1 MDLAILEAI
10 KYIKQISKKKVSLE
24 NILQRINKSNAT
36 NIDIDTLR
44 IDVDNM
50 LRNGIID
57 QDYKILKNHV
67 NGDGTLKAI
76 PFLTENTNKINE
88 NKNTASPLP
97 LTQVTPNKSDKDP
110 TLVTSDLEHNTAVLA
125 LPSIGA
131 QDTPT
136 VKTKGTLP
144 VHVNNQKTFRL
155 ELDDISDI
163 ELKSFLMNE
172 IYDLRQE
179 LDQQSK
185 CLNKQE
191 DLTELK
197 TKLQYLEK
205 ENQSL
210 KEENENKRKI
220 IETVLNQNNEL
231 LKLNHEIYNKNNA
244 THYQEKSIKEC
255 PKQDNFQVASKT
267 APKKIKQ
274 SLEKDMDNSNNNN
287 RFISPNRFARLF
299 YEDNNNDDNESIT
312 NNNTDSTK
320 TLLNDQINKENFA
333 KNYNNNNKNKNTGR
347 PEVVINQ
354 YPENQTVYPRKS
366 IVPGTN
372 SYSESLGNSQT
383 NSRNI
388 KIFSDSIPK
397 GIRIKQ
403 MNQQIKNGSARI
415 HSFPEATS
423 HQLLHYLDVNL
434 DKYTDTVVIYIG
446 INDILNSASNVNG
459 LLSNIKHMIKKCR
472 NFGVKYIF
480 ISGLVYTKR
489 IITEFLE
496 DVHLKL
502 VNVCKEMQVYFIVN
516 RNITGFYLFRDGLH
530 LLESGKMLL
539 ANNFVSNFNN
549 FLSVKH
555 RPNLFP

>member
-10 KYIKQISKKKVSLE
+10 KYIKQISKKKVSSE
-24 NILQRINKSNAT
+24 NILQRINKTNAT
-36 NIDIDTLR
+36 NIDINTLR

-50 LRNGIID
+50 LRNVIID
-57 QDYKILKNHV
+57 QDYKIFD
-67 NGDGTLKAI
+67 GDETLKTI

-110 TLVTSDLEHNTAVLA
+110 TLVVSDLTTVNTTVLA

-136 VKTKGTLP
+136 VKTQGTLL
-144 VHVNNQKTFRL
+144 VHDNNQKTFRL
-155 ELDDISDI
+155 ELDDISANII

-205 ENQSL
+205 GNQSL

-255 PKQDNFQVASKT
+255 PKQDDFQVASKT
-267 APKKIKQ
+267 ATKKIKQ

-320 TLLNDQINKENFA
+320 TLLNDPINKENFA
-333 KNYNNNNKNKNTGR
+333 EIYNNNDKNKNNGR

-354 YPENQTVYPRKS
+354 SPENQTVYPRKR
-366 IVPGTN
+366 IVLGRN

-403 MNQQIKNGSARI
+403 MNRQIKNGNARI
-415 HSFPEATS
+415 HSFPGATS
-423 HQLLHYLDVNL
+423 DQLLHYLDVNL
-434 DKYTDTVVIYIG
+434 EKYTDTVVIHIG
-446 INDILNSASNVNG
+446 INNLLNSASNVNG

-480 ISGLVYTKR
+480 ISGFVYTKR

-502 VNVCKEMQVYFIVN
+502 VNVCKEMQVYFIDN
-516 RNITGFYLFRDGLH
+516 RNITGYYLFRDGLH

-539 ANNFVSNFNN
+539 ANHFVSNFNN

>member
-10 KYIKQISKKKVSLE
+10 KYIKQISKKKVSSE
-24 NILQRINKSNAT
+24 NILQRINKTNAT
-36 NIDIDTLR
+36 NIDINTLR

-50 LRNGIID
+50 LRNVIID
-57 QDYKILKNHV
+57 QDYKIFD
-67 NGDGTLKAI
+67 GDETLKTI

-110 TLVTSDLEHNTAVLA
+110 TLVVSDLTTVNTTVLA

-136 VKTKGTLP
+136 VKTQGTLL
-144 VHVNNQKTFRL
+144 VHDNNQKTFRL
-155 ELDDISDI
+155 ELDDISANII

-205 ENQSL
+205 GNQSL

-255 PKQDNFQVASKT
+255 PKQDDFQVASKT
-267 APKKIKQ
+267 ATKKIKQ

-320 TLLNDQINKENFA
+320 TLLNDPINKENFA
-333 KNYNNNNKNKNTGR
+333 EIYNNNDKNKNNGR

-354 YPENQTVYPRKS
+354 SPENQTVYPRKR
-366 IVPGTN
+366 IVLGTN

-403 MNQQIKNGSARI
+403 MNRQIKNGNARI
-415 HSFPEATS
+415 HSFPGATS
-423 HQLLHYLDVNL
+423 DQLLHYLDVNL
-434 DKYTDTVVIYIG
+434 EKYTDTVVIHIG
-446 INDILNSASNVNG
+446 INNLLNSASNVNG

-480 ISGLVYTKR
+480 ISGFVYTKR

-502 VNVCKEMQVYFIVN
+502 VNVCKEMQVYFIDN
-516 RNITGFYLFRDGLH
+516 RNITGYYLFRDGLH

-539 ANNFVSNFNN
+539 ANHFVSNFNN